1 MENTDGHH
9 KDGIANEC
17 FLADFSYTVILA
29 FLSLYHGIEL
39 LLRQFH
45 RNLRHLGMFCR
56 KISDYINT
64 VIIAIKTEPDT
75 SSSSYWHRMI
85 HQNLRQMGVTTN
97 WETVRLILK
106 AADPDG
112 AMNQSR
118 QVKKNDLHP

>member
-9 KDGIANEC
+9 KDSIAKEC
-17 FLADFSYTVILA
+17 FLADFSYTEILA

-45 RNLRHLGMFCR
+45 RNLRHLGMLFCR

-75 SSSSYWHRMI
+75 SSSSYGHRMI

-97 WETVRLILK
+97 
-106 AADPDG
+106 
-112 AMNQSR
+112 
-118 QVKKNDLHP
+118 